1 MLSEK
6 ETNRVLSRFR
16 REREFFSRRM
26 GGLRR
31 EREQTLEEAHT
42 ASEFV
47 FNIARMLALRTL
59 PAAVETSIER
69 DTGKRSNQCTVYLKL
84 EGQAIGYFWID
95 PGDWLWPYGVS
106 GKYCHFFRNALK
118 KFGDL
123 LVRKEAYRQ
132 SLMGRLARVQRMVLV
147 EFAGQL
153 ESGQLRLE
161 TGYKADSGWA
171 VGQDFCYL
179 RFYHGDWRRTLCAFN
194 DRYTWGAEFT
204 SEHQVFMR
212 EDEVV
217 LQVRRV
223 LQALTGQ
230 PPASED

>member
-1 MLSEK
+1 MLSDK
-6 ETNRVLSRFR
+6 ETNRVLRRFHH
-16 REREFFSRRM
+16 ELEFFSRRM

-42 ASEFV
+42 ASEYV
-47 FNIARMLALRTL
+47 LNIARMLALRTQ
-59 PAAVETSIER
+59 PASVETSIER
-69 DTGKRSNQCTVYLKL
+69 DTGKRSEQCTVYLKL

-132 SLMGRLARVQRMVLV
+132 SLMGRLASVQRMARA
-147 EFAGQL
+147 EFAHPL
-153 ESGQLRLE
+153 ETGQLRLE
-161 TGYKADSGWA
+161 AGYKADNGWA
-171 VGQDFCYL
+171 VGADFCYL
-179 RFYHGDWRRTLCAFN
+179 RFHHGDWRRTLCAFN
-194 DRYTWGAEFT
+194 DRYTWGAGFT
-204 SEHQVFMR
+204 SEQQVFTR
-212 EDEVV
+212 EDEAIQ
-217 LQVRRV
+217 QVRRV

-230 PPASED
+230 G